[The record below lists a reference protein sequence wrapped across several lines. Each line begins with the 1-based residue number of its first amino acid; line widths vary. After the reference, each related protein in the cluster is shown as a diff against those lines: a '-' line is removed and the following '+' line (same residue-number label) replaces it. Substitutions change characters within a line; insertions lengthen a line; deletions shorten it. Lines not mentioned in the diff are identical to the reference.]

1 MVETGSVKMSEV
13 VTAPV
18 PLPGEGQDITEI
30 SQRMSIREFVD
41 FFQDR
46 LPQPFRVDTASNQ
59 RCGELR
65 EGE

>member
-1 MVETGSVKMSEV
+1 MSEV

-41 FFQDR
+41 YFQDN

-59 RCGELR
+59 MEEDLR
-65 EGE
+65 EGEQHKPTVFQ